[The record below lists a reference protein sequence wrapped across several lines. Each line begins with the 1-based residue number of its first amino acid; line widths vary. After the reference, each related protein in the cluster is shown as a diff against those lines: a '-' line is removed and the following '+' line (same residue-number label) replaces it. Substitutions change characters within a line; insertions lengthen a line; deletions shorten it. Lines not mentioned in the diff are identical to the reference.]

1 MSETP
6 AYLDAI
12 VSDRYKIE
20 RELGRGGMAT
30 VYLAQDI
37 KLERMVA
44 LKVLSPELGAV
55 LGAERFLTEIK
66 ITARL
71 DHPHILTLIDS
82 GNAGGHLFY
91 VLPFVRGESLRDL
104 MRRETQLGVEQA
116 LAITKQVA
124 SALDY
129 AHKNGVVHRD
139 IKPENILLQEGEAM
153 LADFGIALAVKEAG
167 GDRLTQTGLSLGT
180 PQYMSPEQATGDR
193 RLDAR
198 SDVYSLAAVLYE
210 MLVGDPPMSG
220 ATVQAVIAKLLTE
233 APTRVRVVRP
243 SIPQGVDD
251 AIAKALS
258 KVPSDRFGSAGEFVK
273 ALEAAPAPGTGAM
286 ATSAAPR
293 GKTGLIAAAVAAL
306 AVVGAVGWAATTG
319 KFGAKDT
326 SAALRD
332 RRQLTITGNVSVPAL
347 SPDGKQ
353 LAYFVKE
360 CQGATC
366 TYALTVQDV
375 GSPATRR
382 VLEGATAGYG
392 IEWAGDRRNL
402 LVNGIFNGRG
412 GGYLVSALGGTPRF
426 VSSIGSTFY
435 AGGDSLLMASE
446 ETDSTTAIRVAGLDG
461 TVRETFSIKGTG
473 AHLGTM
479 ASIPGTTRFVVMFV
493 ADGRGHWRIIDRR
506 TGQVSDTLVNTCTC
520 GGTASHDALW
530 MTRAGPTATE
540 AVVRVAVDSASGK
553 LAQHQDTIYNGRFS
567 SVSVTA
573 DGTQMAVDDG
583 TSSFTTVALPVRDL
597 VAGKWPAGAP
607 LSKSTTREQA
617 LVSPDGARVLLVR
630 VIPGANGVQER
641 RLAVTSWP
649 GGTEAALNPSGAV
662 YSARW
667 ADSVT
672 VAVGALVNGTA
683 HLSLVDVRTG
693 TASQVLDTK
702 EKVARQPVRTANG
715 WAWVD
720 EAYTSIIVEEGGKR
734 HVITPPPVLNYVDVM
749 AASPDGTRLLYAGGA
764 RPTLDSAVVL
774 VVPVAGGA
782 SERWATRFA
791 DHSLPMWQRD
801 GSIAWAVYG
810 GPETVSL
817 FTIKGP
823 GAVSP
828 VGDVPHLASSITLS
842 ADLQRATVTWTED
855 HFDTF
860 LYKVVKP

>member
-1 MSETP
+1 MSESP

-12 VSDRYKIE
+12 VTDRYKIE

-30 VYLAQDI
+30 VYLAQDL

-55 LGAERFLTEIK
+55 LGAERFLAEIK

-104 MRRETQLGVEQA
+104 MRRETQLGLDA
-116 LAITKQVA
+116 AIAITKQVA

-258 KVPSDRFGSAGEFVK
+258 KVPSDRFASAGDFVR
-273 ALEAAPAPGTGAM
+273 ALEAVPAAGTGAM
-286 ATSAAPR
+286 NASAAPR
-293 GKTGLIAAAVAAL
+293 GKAGLIAGFAAAAL
-306 AVVGAVGWAATTG
+306 AVGAIGWAASTG

-332 RRQLTITGNVSVPAL
+332 RRQLTITGNVSVPSL

-360 CQGATC
+360 CQGAKC
-366 TYALTVQDV
+366 TYALLVQDV

-382 VLEGATAGYG
+382 VLEGATSASG

-402 LVNGIFNGRG
+402 LIVGTVNGRYG
-412 GGYLVSALGGTPRF
+412 GFLVSALGGAARF
-426 VSSIGSTFY
+426 VSAVGSTFY
-435 AGGDSLLMASE
+435 AGGDSLLLASE
-446 ETDSTTAIRVAGLDG
+446 ESDSTTAIRVTGLDG
-461 TVRETFSIKGTG
+461 TTRETLSIKGTG
-473 AHLGTM
+473 AHLGTI
-479 ASIPGTTRFVVMFV
+479 AGIPGTPRFVVMFIV
-493 ADGRGHWRIIDRR
+493 DGRGHWRIIDRL
-506 TGQVSDTLVNTCTC
+506 TGQVTDTLVNTCTC

-567 SVSVTA
+567 SVSVAA
-573 DGTQMAVDDG
+573 DGMQMAVDDG
-583 TSSFTTVALPVRDL
+583 TSTFTTVALPVRDL
-597 VAGKWPAGAP
+597 VGGKWPTGAP
-607 LSKSTTREQA
+607 LSKSTTRETAQ
-617 LVSPDGARVLLVR
+617 LSPDGARVLLVR

-641 RLAVTSWP
+641 RLAVAPWP
-649 GGTEAALNPSGAV
+649 GGTESAVNANGAV
-662 YSARW
+662 FSARW
-667 ADSVT
+667 FDSVT
-672 VAVGALVNGTA
+672 VAVGAMVNGTVR
-683 HLSLVDVRTG
+683 LSLVDVRTG
-693 TASQVLDTK
+693 AASQMLDTK

-715 WAWVD
+715 WAWVS
-720 EAYTSIIVEEGGKR
+720 EGYTSIIVEEGGKR
-734 HVITPPPVLNYVDVM
+734 HTIAAPPYLNYVDVL
-749 AASPDGTRLLYAGGA
+749 AASPDGTRLLYSGFA

-774 VVPVAGGA
+774 VVPAAGGA
-782 SERWATRFA
+782 SERWATRWA
-791 DHSLPMWQRD
+791 DHAFPMWQRD
-801 GSIAWAVYG
+801 GSIAWALYT
-810 GPETVSL
+810 GPETMSL

-823 GAVSP
+823 GAVSA
-828 VGDVPHLASSITLS
+828 VGDVPHLASAVTLS
-842 ADLQRATVTWTED
+842 GDLQRATVTWQED
-855 HFDTF
+855 HFDAF
-860 LYKVVKP
+860 LYRVVKP